1 LLIVGAIV
9 SAACGGS
16 SKLVSVQV
24 MLTGDAH
31 GCRIA
36 NATINSNGQQSDEN
50 DVALPWTSN
59 ALHVPVGANV
69 AVTAVVP
76 PSAFGSLYAACG
88 AVTCRLTVNSKLKA
102 TSSAYGQG
110 ASAVCRTKV

>member
-1 LLIVGAIV
+1 
-9 SAACGGS
+9 
-16 SKLVSVQV
+16 
-24 MLTGDAH
+24 MLTGEAH

-59 ALHVPVGANV
+59 ALHVPAGANV
-69 AVTAVVP
+69 VVTAVVP
-76 PSAFGSLYAACG
+76 PPAFGSVYAACG
-88 AVTCRLTVNSKLKA
+88 GVTCRITVNSKVKA

-110 ASAVCRTKV
+110 ASAVCRTNV